1 MVTEWSVVSIDDW
14 SVAGVETQGQ
24 HELYWYRHDTR
35 ERTWLFKPAR
45 PERHHGVREDVVE
58 KLGSEIAGLMGVPA
72 ARVELAVLGEQRG
85 ALVED
90 ARRHRWELQLGQ
102 VVMTEVLTDY
112 DPTDRDHPG
121 YNVQNVCR
129 ALDGFAAPPDFEPTS
144 HFNAFDVFTGYLLFD
159 ALLAHCDRHD
169 RNWAVISPPSD
180 DPQKKALC
188 PSYDHAAS
196 LGFQLSHEKREEYLT
211 KSRGESI
218 ARWAGRAR
226 ATRFERSRG
235 RSCQTLVEL
244 ARSALDLC
252 PTETRQYWR
261 DRVLSVGCGS
271 VSDVVAAAPDLTD
284 IARRFT
290 VELVMVNRGRLLD
303 VLN

>member
-1 MVTEWSVVSIDDW
+1 MVAEWSVVTIDDW
-14 SVAGVETQGQ
+14 ALAGVETQGQ

-45 PERHHGVREDVVE
+45 PERHHAAREDVVE

-72 ARVELAVLGEQRG
+72 ARVELAVLGGQRG

-90 ARRHRWELQLGQ
+90 ARGHRWELQLGQ
-102 VVMTEVLTDY
+102 VLMTEVLTDY

-129 ALDGFAAPPDFEPTS
+129 ALDGFASPPRFDPTLQ
-144 HFNAFDVFTGYLLFD
+144 FNAFDVFTGYLLLD
-159 ALLAHCDRHD
+159 TLLAHCDRHD

-180 DPQKKALC
+180 EPQRKALC

-196 LGFQLSHEKREEYLT
+196 LGFQLSDQKREEFLT
-211 KSRGESI
+211 GSRGRSVAE
-218 ARWAGRAR
+218 WACKAR
-226 ATRFERSRG
+226 ATRFERSKG
-235 RSCQTLVEL
+235 QSCQTLLEL
-244 ARSALDLC
+244 AQSALDLC
-252 PTETRQYWR
+252 PTETREYWR
-261 DRVLSVGCGS
+261 HRVLSVECGS